1 MKFSEEFLSKAKT
14 ILSTDIRYIKGV
26 GPNLAQ
32 ILYKKNIFTVED
44 ALFYLPKTYENRAN
58 IKKIEELFEGEKAVV
73 IGKIVKK
80 EEIIT
85 GNGKVIWKLIVS
97 DDTGFLECV
106 WFSKTNYIDI
116 FQQGE
121 EVAVFGE
128 VKAFRRTFQTYHPK
142 IVKKEKIDE
151 MKIGKLVPIYVVSD
165 MYENSIISRVI
176 RKILENHREIIIS
189 LIPERIEKE
198 KKIIS
203 LQDAFLKVHIPE
215 KYASGIEEIQEA
227 RKRILFEELF
237 RTQVS
242 LFIKRSEVN
251 LKKAPQIFISDSLIN
266 FLLSTLPFK
275 PTSAQLRA
283 IEEIRKDL
291 MGPRPMY
298 RLLQGDVG
306 SGKTLVAFCASFMVC
321 SCGYQSIVMSPTEIL
336 ARQLYENFQNFG
348 KALGLT
354 IALITGSTKKSERK
368 EIYEKLNS
376 GKLNILVG
384 THALIYDDEIRPKK
398 PGLIVIDEQHRFGV
412 LQRLTLINKGEDTF
426 PHILVMTATPIP
438 RTVALTV
445 WGDLDISVLDE
456 FPPGKKPVKTKVFRE
471 SEKFIVWEEI
481 EKELRRGGKV
491 FVVYPLLKES
501 EKLDIPSAEGMYKTL
516 SERFS
521 NFGVGL
527 LHGKMSGEKKNEV
540 IKSFLNG
547 EISLLVSTTVIE
559 VGIDVPDA
567 TMIVIEHAERFG
579 LSQLHQ
585 LRGRVGRRDKEG
597 TCILIIPD
605 NLSENSEKR
614 IRLLEREQDGFKI
627 AEADLEMR
635 GPGDILGTRQHGFS
649 DIKIEVLKDTKLISF
664 AREIAKTVVFEPK
677 LAPEEKL
684 EFEKK
689 FSVFLGDKSHFVI
702 SG

>member
-1 MKFSEEFLSKAKT
+1 MKFSEEFLNKAKT

-85 GNGKVIWKLIVS
+85 GSGKVIWKFIVS

-106 WFSKTNYIDI
+106 WFSKTNYMDM
-116 FQQGE
+116 FYQGE

-128 VKAFRRTFQTYHPK
+128 VKSFRRTFQTYHPK

-151 MKIGKLVPIYVVSD
+151 MKIGKLVPIYVASD

-176 RKILENHREIIIS
+176 RKILENHIEIIIS

-198 KKIIS
+198 RGIIS
-203 LQDAFLKVHIPE
+203 LQEAFLKVHIPE

-251 LKKAPQIFISDSLIN
+251 LKKAPQIFVSDSLIN

-291 MGPRPMY
+291 AGPRPMY

-336 ARQLYENFQNFG
+336 SRQLYENFQNFG
-348 KALGLT
+348 KALGLS
-354 IALITGSTKKSERK
+354 IALLTGSTKKSDRK

-384 THALIYDDEIRPKK
+384 THALIYDDEIKPKK

-412 LQRLTLINKGEDTF
+412 LQRLSLINKGEDTF

-481 EKELRRGGKV
+481 EKELRSGGKV

-521 NFGVGL
+521 KFGVGL
-527 LHGKMSGEKKNEV
+527 LHGKMSGEKKNEI

-547 EISLLVSTTVIE
+547 QVSLLVSTTVIE

-664 AREIAKTVVFEPK
+664 AREIAKTVVFESV
-677 LAPEEKL
+677 LDNEEKL
-684 EFEKK
+684 EFERK
-689 FSVFLGDKSHFVI
+689 FSVFLGDKSNLVI